1 MTLQTPGE
9 VPRQVNLDIGTT
21 PVILRADAPGELRSR
36 FVSEM
41 SFVSRLEADSGRS
54 GGATRSAA
62 LLNLGVA
69 LMREGQCQAALREG
83 LNEVALPDGP
93 GVSAG
98 TVRYLEGVCLEKLN
112 RPEDARR
119 SFELAAGAAEATLWT
134 NDGPPVAERAQRR
147 LAGLERS

>member
-1 MTLQTPGE
+1 
-9 VPRQVNLDIGTT
+9 
-21 PVILRADAPGELRSR
+21 
-36 FVSEM
+36 
-41 SFVSRLEADSGRS
+41 
-54 GGATRSAA
+54 
-62 LLNLGVA
+62 
-69 LMREGQCQAALREG
+69 MREGQCQAALREG